1 MERSRPQFKV
11 AHLFSG
17 GTPVAG
23 GDGGPTVGDSVAHAV
38 AHTAVSNEPYDGL
51 AHALLFLSDA
61 VAMVDVCGQVLH
73 WNPAAER
80 LFGWNSS
87 EAIGR
92 TIDEVLP
99 TWYPFEEDASLLNMV
114 LRDGSWSGE
123 VIQKGRDGGLLKTM
137 ASLTLLRG
145 ASGHWSCAM
154 LSFRSIREIRELDQA
169 DEEQLLSSPW
179 RKLVENHPE
188 PIAILQFGDIIHVNP
203 ACASLL
209 GVTNP
214 ATLQGRSLYDFFAPE
229 ETADVRRAMALV
241 EAGRTLP
248 SVEHRLR
255 REGGEERIVRSR
267 AVPLLIDGQSVVQAV
282 LHDITEQKRAEN
294 ALARSEQRFQ
304 AVFDRAGI
312 GIAIADPD
320 TRLLA
325 TNPAFQHMLQYSAPE
340 LTRFACRDL
349 TYTEDLAIYN
359 HFVQQVQDGEMDRF
373 HMEKRLQRKDG
384 AYAWGSVVATAIRRD
399 DDELEYFIFMVE
411 DISKRKKTEEEL
423 IAARSKAEE
432 MTLLKSSFLT
442 NMSHEI
448 RTPLT
453 GIIGFASILAEE
465 VTEEH
470 RELIDLIEQS
480 GHRLLQ
486 TLNAILD
493 LSMLESG
500 TLKVKPQEL
509 NIVDEVQALMSQL
522 AMQVQEK
529 GLFLTFS
536 CEHED
541 IRAIIDRTSLDR
553 IITNLISNAIK
564 FTPEGGIEVTMQP
577 CGDRVEIRVV
587 DSGIGIEDGFLP
599 YVFDAFRQESTGM
612 ARSFE
617 GNGLGLTI
625 TKRLVAFMGGD
636 IQVESTPGRGSVFT
650 VSLPME
656 RVARRGDIDVS
667 DASLRY
673 RPTTTGRGRPRV
685 LVLEDNRDARVL
697 LQKFLSD
704 RYDVSLTSREDQALE
719 AARHQQFD
727 VVLMDINLGG
737 NRTGVDALR
746 ALRHL
751 SQYEQVP
758 VVALTA
764 YAISGD
770 RERFLSQGF
779 DGYLGK
785 PLTRNELYQVITQ
798 VLDQP
803 NRS

>member
-1 MERSRPQFKV
+1 MERSCPQFKV
-11 AHLFSG
+11 AQLFIEGSNA
-17 GTPVAG
+17 AG
-23 GDGGPTVGDSVAHAV
+23 GDVGLVVGHGDTRVAV
-38 AHTAVSNEPYDGL
+38 AGVPYEGL
-51 AHALLFLSDA
+51 DHALLFLSDA
-61 VAMVDVCGQVLH
+61 VAMVDICGHILQ

-80 LFGWNSS
+80 LFGWSPP
-87 EAIGR
+87 EAVGR
-92 TIDEVLP
+92 AIDDVLP
-99 TWYPFEEDASLLNMV
+99 TWYPFEEDATLLGNV
-114 LRDGSWSGE
+114 LRDGAWSGE
-123 VIQKGRDGGLLKTM
+123 VIQKRRDGGLLKTM

-145 ASGHWSCAM
+145 EAGHWSSA
-154 LSFRSIREIRELDQA
+154 LLTFRSIREIREFDQA
-169 DEEQLLSSPW
+169 AEEQLLSSPW

-209 GVTNP
+209 GVASP
-214 ATLQGRSLYDFFAPE
+214 GVLQGRSLYDFFAPE
-229 ETADVRRAMALV
+229 EVGDVRRAMALV

-255 REGGEERIVRSR
+255 RVGGEERIVRSR

-282 LHDITEQKRAEN
+282 LHDITEHKRAEN

-312 GIAIADPD
+312 GIAIADPG

-325 TNPAFQHMLQYSAPE
+325 TNPAFQHMLQYAAAE
-340 LTRFACRDL
+340 LTRFSCRDI
-349 TYTEDLAIYN
+349 TYAEDLAIYN
-359 HFVQQVQDGEMDRF
+359 HFVQQVHDGEMDRF
-373 HMEKRLQRKDG
+373 HMEMRIQRKDG
-384 AYAWGSVVATAIRRD
+384 TYAWGSIVATAIRRE
-399 DDELEYFIFMVE
+399 DDELEYFILMVE

-465 VTEEH
+465 VSDEH

-500 TLKVKPQEL
+500 TLKVNPQEL

-577 CGDRVEIRVV
+577 QGNHVEIRVV

-599 YVFDAFRQESTGM
+599 YVFDAFRQESIGM

-625 TKRLVAFMGGD
+625 TKRLVSFMGGD
-636 IQVESTPGRGSVFT
+636 IHVESTPGRGSVFT

-656 RVARRGDIDVS
+656 RVALRDSDVS
-667 DASLRY
+667 DAGLRY
-673 RPTTTGRGRPRV
+673 RPASAGRSRPRV

-697 LQKFLSD
+697 LQRFLAD
-704 RYDVSLTSREDQALE
+704 RYEVALTSREDQALE

-785 PLTRNELYQVITQ
+785 PLTRNELYQVIAQ

>member
-1 MERSRPQFKV
+1 V
-11 AHLFSG
+11 A
-17 GTPVAG
+17 
-23 GDGGPTVGDSVAHAV
+23 
-38 AHTAVSNEPYDGL
+38 
-51 AHALLFLSDA
+51 
-61 VAMVDVCGQVLH
+61 
-73 WNPAAER
+73 
-80 LFGWNSS
+80 
-87 EAIGR
+87 
-92 TIDEVLP
+92 
-99 TWYPFEEDASLLNMV
+99 
-114 LRDGSWSGE
+114 
-123 VIQKGRDGGLLKTM
+123 
-137 ASLTLLRG
+137 
-145 ASGHWSCAM
+145 
-154 LSFRSIREIRELDQA
+154 
-169 DEEQLLSSPW
+169 
-179 RKLVENHPE
+179 
-188 PIAILQFGDIIHVNP
+188 QFGDIIHVNP

-209 GVTNP
+209 GVNNT
-214 ATLQGRSLYDFFAPE
+214 ATLQGRSLYEFFTPE
-229 ETADVRRAMALV
+229 EIGNLRRAMALV

-248 SVEHRLR
+248 SIEHRLR
-255 REGGEERIVRSR
+255 REGGEERVVRSR
-267 AVPLLIDGQSVVQAV
+267 AVPLMIDGQSVVQAV

-312 GIAIADPD
+312 GIVIANPD
-320 TRLLA
+320 TLLIA
-325 TNPAFQHMLQYSAPE
+325 TNPAFQHMLQYAAAE
-340 LTRFACRDL
+340 LTRITYRDL
-349 TYTEDLAIYN
+349 IYAEDQSICN
-359 HFVQQVQDGEMDRF
+359 HFVQQVHEGAMDRF
-373 HMEKRLQRKDG
+373 HMEMRLQRKDG
-384 AYAWGSVVATAIRRD
+384 TYAWGSVVATAIRKD
-399 DDELEYFIFMVE
+399 DEELEYFILMVE

-465 VTEEH
+465 VSADH

-509 NIVDEVQALMSQL
+509 NIVDEVQALMAQL

-577 CGDRVEIRVV
+577 LGDRVEIRVV
-587 DSGIGIEDGFLP
+587 DSGIGIEDRFLP

-625 TKRLVAFMGGD
+625 TKRLVSFMGGD
-636 IQVESTPGRGSVFT
+636 IHVESTSGRGSVFT

-656 RVARRGDIDVS
+656 RVVQRDIDVS
-667 DASLRY
+667 DAGLRY
-673 RPTTTGRGRPRV
+673 RQASVGRSRPRV

-697 LQKFLSD
+697 LQKFLAD
-704 RYDVSLTSREDQALE
+704 RYEVAVTSREDQALE
-719 AARHQQFD
+719 AARRQQFD

-737 NRTGVDALR
+737 NRTGVEALR

-785 PLTRNELYQVITQ
+785 PLTRNELYQVIAQ